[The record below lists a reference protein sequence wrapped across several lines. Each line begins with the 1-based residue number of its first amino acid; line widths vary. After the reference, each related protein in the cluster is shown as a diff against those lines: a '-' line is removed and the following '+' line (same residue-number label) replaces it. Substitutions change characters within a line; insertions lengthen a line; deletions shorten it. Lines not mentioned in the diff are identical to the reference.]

1 MAETTIEHRMTTTLD
16 EIEERLPALPASVLR
31 LERALAGRTV
41 DLVAGAAGN
50 VKGAVGA
57 VSARTDRAARTVF
70 GTARRAAADTLD
82 TARVGARTTAG
93 QTRAQAN
100 AVGERVNEETGDLR
114 DAALESVHGAIRTL
128 DPDDDASTG
137 YERWT
142 RDELYRKAID
152 LGIDGRSTMTKAEL
166 VAAIRA
172 D

>member
-1 MAETTIEHRMTTTLD
+1 M
-16 EIEERLPALPASVLR
+16 
-31 LERALAGRTV
+31 
-41 DLVAGAAGN
+41 
-50 VKGAVGA
+50 KGASRKPGQTQA
-57 VSARTDRAARTVF
+57 E
-70 GTARRAAADTLD
+70 ARRF
-82 TARVGARTTAG
+82 G
-93 QTRAQAN
+93 
-100 AVGERVNEETGDLR
+100 